1 MIKYYTRACNLNYH
15 HKSKLKEKNNK
26 HFFLHGVKKISF
38 NTVEIISRKY
48 KKKKIKISNIKY
60 LNKSLKKKI
69 YSDLRNIRKKKSFK
83 NLNLSKFPLIMG
95 IINLTPDSFSDG
107 GKYNSTTKALRHAK
121 NLINSGCDIIDI
133 GSEST
138 RPGSKPVNEKR
149 EWQRMMQPLKAI
161 RKLNKFISIDTR
173 KTYVM
178 KKALKYKVNL
188 INDISGLKFD
198 NETLSFLKQSK
209 LPFVIHHSK
218 GDPSIM
224 QDKPIYSNVLLDIYD
239 FFENKINELRSFGIK
254 HNNILL
260 DPGIGFG
267 KNLKHNITILKNISI
282 FHSLGLPLLLGTSK
296 KRFIKEIAKNNDTIN
311 RYGGT
316 ISSNLF
322 LMSQGVQVLRI
333 HDVNEINQ
341 GIGVYKSLI
350 E

>member
-1 MIKYYTRACNLNYH
+1 
-15 HKSKLKEKNNK
+15 
-26 HFFLHGVKKISF
+26 
-38 NTVEIISRKY
+38 
-48 KKKKIKISNIKY
+48 
-60 LNKSLKKKI
+60 
-69 YSDLRNIRKKKSFK
+69 
-83 NLNLSKFPLIMG
+83 MG

-311 RYGGT
+311 RHGGT

-341 GIGVYKSLI
+341 GIGVYKSLV